1 MRTAPEVG
9 ANLAGQF
16 RISAL
21 RLLRRLR
28 SEHTPDTPSGVQFS
42 ALVCLSR
49 HGGLTPRELGIREEI
64 QKSTVTKLIAALEAD
79 GLISR
84 RGDPRDR
91 RRLILELTSAGT
103 ELLAARATAN
113 QGWLNAHL
121 AQLAEDE
128 RAILGAAIPII
139 NKIVGD

>member
-1 MRTAPEVG
+1 MLSAAEVG
-9 ANLAGQF
+9 SNLAGQF

-21 RLLRRLR
+21 RLLRRMR
-28 SEHTPDTPSGVQFS
+28 SEHVPDTPSGVQFS

-49 HGGLTPRELGIREEI
+49 HGALTPRELGIYEQI
-64 QKSTVTKLIAALEAD
+64 QKSTVTKLIAALEAN

-91 RRLILELTSAGT
+91 RRLILELTPAD
-103 ELLAARATAN
+103 E
-113 QGWLNAHL
+113 
-121 AQLAEDE
+121 E

>member
-1 MRTAPEVG
+1 MSRTTAPSSGPASSPIRSTFLATAAGRPPPNCSVGWVDRQSREVDSMRTAPEVG

-49 HGGLTPRELGIREEI
+49 HGGLTPRELEIREEI
-64 QKSTVTKLIAALEAD
+64 QKSTVTKLIAALQAD

-84 RGDPRDR
+84 
-91 RRLILELTSAGT
+91 
-103 ELLAARATAN
+103 
-113 QGWLNAHL
+113 
-121 AQLAEDE
+121 
-128 RAILGAAIPII
+128 
-139 NKIVGD
+139 